1 MTGIFKAYDIR
12 GSYPDELDDRMAER
26 IGSAFARF
34 LNGATIVIG
43 RDIRLS
49 SPGLAAS
56 FARGYTAAG
65 GPVTDIGTTS
75 TPQLYYAIIE
85 GNFGGGAMITAS
97 HLPANMNG
105 IKLCGK
111 NAVPLSG
118 DKGLPELERLA
129 GEHQEIPG
137 SPAGSLS
144 RADMMDSYIR
154 RLSRAAQPEKELTV
168 VVDAGD
174 GMAGPEVGR
183 FFPLVPGWQMIP
195 LYLEPDGTF
204 PHHGANPF
212 IHGATT
218 DLQNRVKE
226 TGADLGVAF
235 DGDADRCCF
244 VDDKGE
250 LVDPGHVMAL
260 LAGYFLQQAPG
271 STILYDLRSSRIV
284 PETVERLGGH
294 PVRSRVDHAFIKDLM
309 RKEDAIFAGE
319 LSGHYYFRDMG
330 FCDNGLFAMVQMANL
345 LSAEDQ
351 PLSHLIRPLMK
362 YHATGEINMTVGR
375 QDGILAALESAYAG
389 ADVDHLDGLT
399 VSYDSWWFNL
409 RSSNT
414 EPVIRLNL
422 EARDDAERETRLATV
437 LGIIRS
443 ADPSVQVKSE

>member
-1 MTGIFKAYDIR
+1 MAGIFKAYDIR
-12 GSYPDELDDRMAER
+12 GSYPDELDEKMAER

-34 LNGATIVIG
+34 LSGAPIVIG
-43 RDIRLS
+43 RDMRLS

-65 GPVTDIGTTS
+65 GAVTDIGTTS
-75 TPQLYYAIIE
+75 TPLLYYAIIE
-85 GNFGGGAMITAS
+85 GKFGGGAMITAS
-97 HLPANMNG
+97 HLPGNMNG
-105 IKLCGK
+105 IKVCGK

-129 GEHQEIPG
+129 GERQEIHG
-137 SPAGSLS
+137 SPAGTLS

-154 RLSRAAQPEKELTV
+154 RLSRAAQPGKELTV

-174 GMAGPEVGR
+174 GMAGPEAER
-183 FFPLVPGWQMIP
+183 FFRLVPAWKMIP

-212 IHGATT
+212 IHGATQ
-218 DLQNRVKE
+218 DLRDRVKE
-226 TGADLGVAF
+226 AGADLGVAF

-244 VDDKGE
+244 VDDTGE

-260 LAGYFLQQAPG
+260 LAGYFLNQAPG
-271 STILYDLRSSRIV
+271 SAILYDLRSSRIV

-294 PVRSRVDHAFIKDLM
+294 PVRSRVGHAFIKDLM
-309 RKEDAIFAGE
+309 RKEDAVFAGE

-330 FCDNGLFAMVQMANL
+330 FCDNGLFAMIRMLNL

-351 PLSHLIRPLMK
+351 PLSHLIRPLRK
-362 YHATGEINMTVGR
+362 YHATGEINMTVR
-375 QDGILAALESAYAG
+375 RKEAIFAALETTCTG
-389 ADVDHLDGLT
+389 AAVDHLDGLT
-399 VSYDSWWFNL
+399 VSYDAWWFNL

-422 EARDDAERETRLATV
+422 EAQDETGRDKHLSEVIR
-437 LGIIRS
+437 IIRS
-443 ADPSVQVKSE
+443 ADPSVQLKSG